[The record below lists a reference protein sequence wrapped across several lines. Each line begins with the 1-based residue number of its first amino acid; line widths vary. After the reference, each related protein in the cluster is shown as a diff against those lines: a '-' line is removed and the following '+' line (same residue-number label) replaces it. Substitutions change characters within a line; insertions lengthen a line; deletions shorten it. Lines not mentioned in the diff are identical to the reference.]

1 MHFGVHL
8 AYKFSRK
15 LENQKMASK
24 SSRGT
29 KIKKKASLPFFSA
42 LVALILTAF
51 LLAPLDFVKASNP
64 VSGTLSATTGA
75 SVNWAGTATGGSSA
89 QGEDPT
95 TCIEGATCDT
105 FTLTL
110 TGSPSD
116 WTGKRVNVLI
126 NWLAPATDYDLYI
139 HKDTV
144 NGTEV
149 SRSAEGPTTQE
160 QAFID
165 PSVSGTGVF
174 VVHVVYFAATAADQY
189 QGKASVENKAPAGP
203 TPTPPPVSTAKA
215 PTYTNY
221 PAPAANPLGAAS
233 NTNLG
238 ARAGEPTIGLN
249 WASGKAMFLASLQTL
264 QVTFN
269 DSTTPGTATWL
280 NKSAP
285 NTSITSLDPL
295 LFTDSKTNRTFVS
308 QLAGKA
314 SLMSFTDDDG
324 ETWTPSQGSGIN
336 SGVDHQTIGGGPY
349 AANIPLPG
357 GLPGQVIGPLT
368 AYPNAVYYA
377 SQDIGTAEIARS
389 DTGGLT
395 FGVAVPMYDLTQ
407 CNGLHGHIKVAPDGT
422 VYVPNKSCGGEQAV
436 VVSVDNGLTWSV
448 RQIPGS
454 TKGHSD
460 PSVGIGTD
468 GTIYVGY
475 SNGDSKAR
483 IAVSHDRGLTWV
495 NDQDVG
501 YYLNIQ
507 NSVFPAVT
515 AGDGDRAAFFFIGT
529 DVPGSGATSD
539 DAGAVPF
546 AGVWYGYISTTYDGG
561 KTWVTV
567 KATPDPVQRGVVCT
581 NGTTCPS
588 GTRNL
593 LDFNDMEVDKQGRA
607 VAALADGCVTDACK
621 NNPDKNGDGVLNNR
635 FDNDGGRLATILRQ
649 SSGKSLFAAFDTP
662 PTVSITSPANNSTFA
677 AGSNI
682 TITANAGDADGS
694 VTKVDFYAGTTL
706 IGTSA
711 NSPYSFTW
719 NNVAAGNYALTAK
732 ATDNDGKTTTSTAV
746 NITVTV
752 PAAPSNLTATAAQTS
767 GLNKSVAW
775 LKWADNS
782 SDEAGFKIERS
793 TSATTGFAQIATV
806 GANATA
812 YTDSTVVSKKTYYYR
827 VRAYNSNGANSAY
840 SNTANVYVK

>member
-1 MHFGVHL
+1 M
-8 AYKFSRK
+8 K
-15 LENQKMASK
+15 SK
-24 SSRGT
+24 SSRCI
-29 KIKKKASLPFFSA
+29 KINRKVSSFFSVFSA
-42 LVALILTAF
+42 LFLITI
-51 LLAPLDFVKASNP
+51 LLAPLSLVKASNP
-64 VSGTLSATTGA
+64 ATGNLAATTVT
-75 SVNWAGTATGGSSA
+75 SVTWDGTAPGGSSA
-89 QGEDPT
+89 QGEDPS

-105 FTLTL
+105 FALTL
-110 TGSPSD
+110 SGSQAD
-116 WTGKRVNVLI
+116 WSGKRVNVLI

-144 NGTEV
+144 TGTEV

-189 QGKASVENKAPAGP
+189 KGTASVEDKAAAGP
-203 TPTPPPVSTAKA
+203 APTPPTVSTAKA

-221 PAPAANPLGAAS
+221 PAPASSPLGANSA
-233 NTNLG
+233 TNLG

-269 DSTTPGTATWL
+269 DSTGTASWV
-280 NKSAP
+280 NKPAT
-285 NTSITSLDPL
+285 NTAITSLDPL
-295 LFTDSKTNRTFVS
+295 LFTDSRTNRTFVS

-324 ETWTPSQGSGIN
+324 ETYTPSQGSGIN

-357 GLPGQVIGPLT
+357 GLPGQLIGPRL

-389 DTGGLT
+389 DDGGLT

-436 VVSVDNGLTWSV
+436 VVSTDNGLTWSV
-448 RQIPGS
+448 RKIPGS

-460 PSVGIGTD
+460 PSIGTGSD

-483 IAVSHDRGLTWV
+483 IAVSHDRGLTWE

-501 YYLNIQ
+501 YRQNVQ

-581 NGTTCPS
+581 NGTTCPT

-593 LDFNDMEVDKQGRA
+593 LDFNDMEVDKQGRP
-607 VAALADGCVTDACK
+607 VAALADGCVTSVCK
-621 NNPDKNGDGVLNNR
+621 TNADKNGDGVLNNR
-635 FDNDGGRLATILRQ
+635 FDNDGGRLATIIRQ
-649 SSGKSLFAAFDTP
+649 TTGKSLFAAYDTA
-662 PTVSITSPANNSTFA
+662 PTVSITTPANNSTFT
-677 AGSNI
+677 AGSNV
-682 TITANAGDADGS
+682 TITASASDADGN

-719 NNVAAGNYALTAK
+719 NSVAAGNYSLTAK

-752 PAAPSNLTATAAQTS
+752 PAAPSNLTATSAQTS
-767 GLNKSVAW
+767 GLKKSVAW

-793 TSATTGFAQIATV
+793 TSAAGVFVQIATV

-812 YTDSTVVSKKTYYYR
+812 YTDSTVVSRNTYYYR

-840 SNTANVYVK
+840 SNTANVFVK